1 MNERLPEELIERM
14 RSALRELAEAIGDEV
29 APDADALKGILSRVG
44 LDKDG
49 RALRELNQWHEILMK
64 VRNFPDSN
72 EEREKAIA
80 ALQERGMPEAPATL
94 AVERATAPPDAL
106 TSEPDSID
114 FGLLRSGEAANATL
128 KVSGVLH
135 SAEPRDKR
143 LTVTLFKSGPKETLV
158 KIMLKAGQSGESL
171 NDEMILRGRRVEKR
185 VPVTARWTM
194 KEPPV
199 PEEPRGRQPL
209 KVCPRCVEK
218 SLFWN
223 WRDKT
228 WECLNAR
235 CPDYYLV
242 KKLGRRP

>member
-14 RSALRELAEAIGDEV
+14 RSSLRELAETIGDEV
-29 APDADALKGILSRVG
+29 DPDVDALKGILSRVG

-49 RALRELNQWHEILMK
+49 RALSELSQWHEILMN
-64 VRNFPDSN
+64 VRNCPDSN
-72 EEREKAIA
+72 EEREKAIV

-128 KVSGVLH
+128 KVSGVLR

-143 LTVTLFKSGPKETLV
+143 LTVTLFRSGPKETLV
-158 KIMLKAGQSGESL
+158 KIMVKAGQSGGSL
-171 NDEMILRGRRVEKR
+171 NDEMILRGRRVEIR
-185 VPVTARWTM
+185 VPVTARWIM
-194 KEPPV
+194 KEPPM
-199 PEEPRGRQPL
+199 PEEPRGPQPL
-209 KVCPRCVEK
+209 KVCPICKEK

-223 WRDKT
+223 WLDKT
-228 WECLNAR
+228 WGCLNVK
-235 CPDYYLV
+235 CPDYYQA
-242 KKLGRRP
+242 KESRRPP